1 MMVRNIKKNKKKN
14 FFFLSSLEDNNTDLE
29 EEAKWANLLSDSDF
43 EG

>member
-1 MMVRNIKKNKKKN
+1 MMVRNINKNKKKIL
-14 FFFLSSLEDNNTDLE
+14 FSSLEDNNTDLE

>member
-1 MMVRNIKKNKKKN
+1 VYSKILTRIKKTHI
-14 FFFLSSLEDNNTDLE
+14 FLSSLEDNGTDLE